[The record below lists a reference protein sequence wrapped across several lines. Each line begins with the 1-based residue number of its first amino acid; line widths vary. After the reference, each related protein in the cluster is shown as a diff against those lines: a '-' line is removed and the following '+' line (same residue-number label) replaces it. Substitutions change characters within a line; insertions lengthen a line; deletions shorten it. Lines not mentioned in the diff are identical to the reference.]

1 MMEKGGMKTGMRE
14 CGRATA
20 GFPAVVLFAFA
31 LLAIAMEG
39 CVANDANAMPWAAP
53 DPNESS
59 INLPGAFSR
68 P

>member
-1 MMEKGGMKTGMRE
+1 MDAKSKDSPAASAAL
-14 CGRATA
+14 CALTA
-20 GFPAVVLFAFA
+20 LALA
-31 LLAIAMEG
+31 LLAG

-59 INLPGAFSR
+59 INLPGAFTR

>member
-1 MMEKGGMKTGMRE
+1 ME
-14 CGRATA
+14 GRAKA
-20 GFPAVVLFAFA
+20 SAIPAALCALAALA
-31 LLAIAMEG
+31 LLVCAG

-59 INLPGAFSR
+59 INLPGAFTR